1 MKSISSRDNPLVK
14 TLRKSAAGGGR
25 RGEPVLLDGVHLCQ
39 AWLQHHGAPEYA
51 VFDEEKLQRPQLQA
65 LAGRLP
71 ASACI
76 ALDARLMRELA
87 SVESGQGVLFL
98 VHPPE
103 PELPG
108 RIAENWHIE
117 DNLTL
122 LTQLGVVTP

>member
-1 MKSISSRDNPLVK
+1 M
-14 TLRKSAAGGGR
+14 
-25 RGEPVLLDGVHLCQ
+25 LLDGVHLCQ

-108 RIAENWHIE
+108 RIAENCAPSARMACTSQGLSGFRTAPTSISPVS
-117 DNLTL
+117 TA
-122 LTQLGVVTP
+122 TMTAC